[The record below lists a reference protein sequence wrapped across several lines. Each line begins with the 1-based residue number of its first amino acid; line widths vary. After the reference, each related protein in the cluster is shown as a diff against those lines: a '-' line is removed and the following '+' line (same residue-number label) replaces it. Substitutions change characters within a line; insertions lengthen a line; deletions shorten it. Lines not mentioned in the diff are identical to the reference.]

1 MKRYV
6 TLLIICLPFLVG
18 AQQLPGGLKGT
29 VKDEITKESIPF
41 ASVRVLLGD
50 ELVAGASTDFDGNY
64 IIAPLDHGKYTV
76 TFENSSYTKRRIS
89 VAIIPGKVKVL
100 NIEMSVEEQVLDEIV
115 LTDHKLIEVGKT
127 STIMRSESIHY
138 LPYRSNTGIGAVTP
152 GVQVGNDGN
161 LRFRGARSGNN
172 QTFIDGVK
180 VRGDANIPREAIAQQ
195 QVMQSGLPAQYGE
208 SNTSS
213 QMKHRIQKDVSR
225 VYQYQIA
232 SYHQN
237 TEEYIPIY
245 ENNFEVTHGNP
256 LSTFSIDVDGA
267 SYANTR
273 RFLEN
278 GSLPPQDAVRIEE
291 FVNYFNYDYTQP
303 EGEHPIS
310 VYTEVAD
317 CPWNIE
323 HQLVHIGLKGKD
335 VVIDKDIPQNLV
347 FLLDV
352 SGSMSDNNKL
362 PLVKSA
368 LKLLIKELNPE
379 DKISIVVYAGAS
391 GLALPPT
398 KVEDETTILNA
409 LDRLNSGGSTAGGA
423 GIELA
428 YKVGLENFSKKG
440 NNRIIL
446 CTDGDFNVG
455 ISDRNQLV
463 KLIEKKRESGLF
475 LSVLGFGTGNL
486 HDATMEQ
493 LADKGNGNYNYI
505 DNLKEA
511 RKVLVHEMNGTLMT
525 IAKDVKL
532 QLEFN
537 PTNVKAYRLI
547 GYENRVLAD
556 RDFNDDTKDAGE
568 IGSSHSVTA
577 IYEVI
582 PVGALTSVDKEIDEL
597 KYASQLNASF
607 SDELLTVKIR
617 YKNPDEDKS
626 VLLKKTV
633 KAESTTFKKSSENMR
648 FSAAV
653 ASYGMLIR
661 GSQFSGTTTFDDILD
676 WAKSAKGEDEFGYR
690 SEFLQLV
697 RLTDDIIITEVSE
710 N

>member
-1 MKRYV
+1 
-6 TLLIICLPFLVG
+6 VG

-41 ASVRVLLGD
+41 AEVRVLLGD
-50 ELVAGASTDFDGNY
+50 ELVAGASTDFNGNY
-64 IIAPLDHGKYTV
+64 SIAPLDHGKYTV

-89 VAIIPGKVKVL
+89 VTINPGKVKVL

-115 LTDHKLIEVGKT
+115 LTDRKLIEVGKT
-127 STIMRSESIHY
+127 STIKTSQQITN
-138 LPYRSNTGIGAVTP
+138 LPIRGTSGIAALTP
-152 GVQVGNDGN
+152 GVQVGGDAD
-161 LRFRGARSGNN
+161 LIFRGARSGNN
-172 QTFIDGVK
+172 QTYIDGVK
-180 VRGDANIPREAIAQQ
+180 VRGDANLPHEAIAQQ
-195 QVMQSGLPAQYGE
+195 EVMRSGLPAQYGE
-208 SNTSS
+208 SNLSS

-225 VYQYQIA
+225 VYQYQVA

-237 TEEYIPIY
+237 TEEYIPVY

-291 FVNYFNYDYTQP
+291 FVNYFNYDYAQP

-317 CPWNIE
+317 CPWNTE

-335 VVIDKDIPQNLV
+335 VVLDKDIPQNLV

-352 SGSMSDNNKL
+352 SGSMSDYNKL

-368 LKLLIKELNPE
+368 LKLLINELNPE

-428 YKVGLENFSKKG
+428 YKVGLENFSKNG

-568 IGSSHSVTA
+568 IGSGHSVTA

-582 PVGALTSVDKEIDEL
+582 PIGVSTSMAEEIDEL

-617 YKNPDEDKS
+617 YKNPNEDKS

-633 KAESTTFKKSSENMR
+633 KAESTPFKKSSDNMR

-661 GSQFSGTTTFDDILD
+661 GSSFSGTTTFDDLVS
-676 WAKSAKGEDEFGYR
+676 WAKGAKGDDEFGYR

-697 RLTDDIIITEVSE
+697 RLTDDIIITEVSK